1 MRTDRRLDQLEGA
14 MTPTQAARYWLE
26 ERQAFDSPAEYLEW
40 LADQALGT
48 SDLDR
53 VMARAR
59 AGARMASSGEPRSLV
74 AAAEQRAARDA
85 LFRVQF
91 VLTLQ
96 ATAADAARMEL
107 LRSEKLIW
115 QLRALNAEWTLGLA
129 TAADAELAAQAA
141 RWHVWPLAMQEH
153 LLALYVE
160 AEARALLERRYLEG
174 DTSLFGETDDRLD
187 RLVASAED
195 IAACWTELR
204 APSLQHPVAGRSDI
218 PVLPILDLESL
229 RQSAGAQAEIRAAE
243 LSEDAR
249 VATLSILGESSE
261 AMAITRSRADVC

>member
-1 MRTDRRLDQLEGA
+1 MRTDRRLDRLESA
-14 MTPTQAARYWLE
+14 MTPTQAARFWLE
-26 ERQAFDSPAEYLEW
+26 ERIAFGSAAEYADW
-40 LADQALGT
+40 LAEQPLGT
-48 SDLDR
+48 ADLDR
-53 VMARAR
+53 VMDRAS
-59 AGARMASSGEPRSLV
+59 AGAREASRGTTPSAV
-74 AAAEQRAARDA
+74 AAAERRAARDA
-85 LFRVQF
+85 LFRVQL
-91 VLTLQ
+91 VLSLE
-96 ATAADAARMEL
+96 ATATDVVRTGL

-115 QLRALNAEWTLGLA
+115 QLRALDSEWTLGLT
-129 TAADAELAAQAA
+129 TAADDELAAQAA
-141 RWHVWPLAMQEH
+141 RWQVWPLAMQEH

-187 RLVASAED
+187 RLVATAED

-204 APSLQHPVAGRSDI
+204 VPSLQSPAAGPTDI

-229 RQSAGAQAEIRAAE
+229 RQSAGAQAEIRATE
-243 LSEDAR
+243 LAQDAR